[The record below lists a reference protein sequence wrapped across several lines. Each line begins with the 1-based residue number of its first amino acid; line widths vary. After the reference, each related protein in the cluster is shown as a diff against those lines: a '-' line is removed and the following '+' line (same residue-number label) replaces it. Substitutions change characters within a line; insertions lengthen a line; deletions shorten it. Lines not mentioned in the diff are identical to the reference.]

1 MGYDFFR
8 LVVPSSLVCTKKR
21 VIRSGKK
28 IAPPVSNKPRF
39 NFIEETF
46 VSAGGVKTKV
56 WTLPAAE
63 MHSVMNDS
71 DSDSDSDGEPYP
83 NFGVGVNPHESVLSN
98 CDRAQQKIS
107 VGRNLGYVSSVS
119 LCAYFTRRCKLNLLR
134 KRGQI
139 LEHKLIKKP
148 APFVSRFNF
157 IQDTFVSASGVKTKV
172 WTLPLAEMDS
182 VMNDSDSDSD
192 SDGSHD
198 LELYLKFTKRV
209 MRSRKKITPPV
220 SHKPF
225 IAETFVT
232 PCGIKTK
239 VWRLP
244 ESALNGPV
252 MDSALDED
260 SDESDGYLHRELGC
274 GCNPHEPVL
283 SNSSVPHIKN
293 RIKVSLGY
301 TRRCKLNVLRRR
313 RRRQRLAHKLI
324 KNRAPS
330 VPSSNFIQETFVTP
344 CGVKMKVW
352 RLPESALNGPVMD
365 SALNEE
371 DEDESPDES
380 DGILMERLGIG
391 TQRSNPAIGGERAPL
406 LSLLHTAVFDTSFRA
421 SNALVLCISDDAG
434 AVPSMEQ
441 KELLFRSI
449 ATLLSKNGLSESADV
464 PHSIGSK

>member
-1 MGYDFFR
+1 MG
-8 LVVPSSLVCTKKR
+8 TKKR

-71 DSDSDSDGEPYP
+71 DSDSDTVLGLTRM
-83 NFGVGVNPHESVLSN
+83 NPF
-98 CDRAQQKIS
+98 
-107 VGRNLGYVSSVS
+107 S
-119 LCAYFTRRCKLNLLR
+119 LTVIEHSRRFHFTRRCKLNLLR

-232 PCGIKTK
+232 PCGINTK

-441 KELLFRSI
+441 KENFCFVR
-449 ATLLSKNGLSESADV
+449 
-464 PHSIGSK
+464 